1 MDQIFPVST
10 PALSDDDLV
19 SLYSPADRSHPLLR
33 VNFISSL
40 DGSATFAGLSGE
52 LGGPADKQVF
62 SILRR
67 LSDVIVVGA
76 GTIRAEGYGDI
87 RLGRASVAWRTAAG
101 LPPQPTLAIVSGRLD
116 LDPSS
121 ALFANASVRPIVLTC
136 SSADADRRA
145 RLAEVAD
152 VIECGTTTVEPARLI
167 AALTDRGLAQM
178 LCEGGPS
185 LFGDLVRAD
194 AVDELCLTIAPALEG
209 GEGAR
214 ISHGAASPE
223 LRGMT
228 LDHVLVGDGLVDN
241 SMMVTKYSRARG

>member
-1 MDQIFPVST
+1 MDQLFP
-10 PALSDDDLV
+10 LSRRSLTDDDLV
-19 SLYSPADRSHPLLR
+19 ALYSSTERSVPLLR

-87 RLGRASVAWRTAAG
+87 RLGKASVAWRSANG
-101 LPPQPTLAIVSGRLD
+101 LAPQPTLAVVSGRLD

-136 SSADADRRA
+136 SRADPERRA

-152 VIECGTTTVEPARLI
+152 VIDCGTTTVEASRLVS
-167 AALTDRGLAQM
+167 ALTSRGLSQM
-178 LCEGGPS
+178 LCEGGPT
-185 LFGDLVRAD
+185 LFGDLIRAD
-194 AVDELCLTIAPALEG
+194 AVDELCLTLSPGLEG
-209 GEGAR
+209 GGGQR
-214 ISHGAASPE
+214 ISHGEASQK

-228 LDHVLVGDGLVDN
+228 LDHVLLGDN
-241 SMMVTKYSRARG
+241 MMVTKYSRIE